1 MAKELKSGGKN
12 AVKSGGKSVE
22 QELQTVKGF
31 RDISGDEYW
40 RQKGAIEKAE
50 DVALYYGFSPL
61 EIPMVEYTSNYVRGV
76 GEQTDVVAKELFSM
90 KTKGGDNISL
100 RPEFTAGVM
109 RAYIENGWG
118 SMPQPIMVY
127 NYGPVFRHDK
137 PQKGRYR
144 EFKQFNVEML
154 GTDKSIAD
162 AMIIR
167 TSVAILEEMGISNVV
182 VEINSI
188 GDKESRKKF
197 TKDLTAYYR
206 KFINKMC
213 PNCRERIK
221 TSPLRLLDC
230 KEEICAGFKPG
241 APKPMQSLTPESKKH
256 FKEVLEYLEETGVQ
270 YNLNHHLV
278 RGLDYYTHTVF
289 EFEKTFTE
297 TNDKGEVIE
306 KTLSIGGGGR
316 YDYLGKMMGSKK
328 DIPAVGVALGLD
340 RILLMPGTENIQAK
354 AQKKPKVFFVQ
365 LGLEAKLHSLAIVEM
380 LRKARIPMAQSLSKD
395 SLGIQLGMAERLEVP
410 YVIIYGQKEA
420 LENVVIVRNMKT
432 RSQESVK
439 ISEVVEYLKNLK

>member
-1 MAKELKSGGKN
+1 MPKIAKKNEGGGSNKSI
-12 AVKSGGKSVE
+12 
-22 QELQTVKGF
+22 QDELQAVKGF

-90 KTKGGDNISL
+90 KTKGGDQISL

-118 SMPQPIMVY
+118 SQPQPIMVY
-127 NYGPVFRHDK
+127 NFGPVFRHDK

-144 EFKQFNVEML
+144 EFKQFNLEML

-162 AMIIR
+162 AMCIK
-167 TSVAILEEMGISNVV
+167 TSVAILEEMGIQDVV

-188 GDKESRKKF
+188 GDKESRKRFVKE
-197 TKDLTAYYR
+197 LTTYYR
-206 KFINKMC
+206 KYVNKMSAED
-213 PNCRERIK
+213 RQRLK
-221 TSPLRLLDC
+221 DAPLRLLDSKDEYM
-230 KEEICAGFKPG
+230 KEINKN
-241 APKPMQSLTPESKKH
+241 APKPMNSLSPESKKH
-256 FKEVLEYLEETGVQ
+256 FKEVLEYLEETGVN

-297 TNDKGEVIE
+297 TDDKGNVTE

-316 YDYLGKMMGSKK
+316 YDYLGKIMGSKK
-328 DIPAVGVALGLD
+328 DVPAVGVALGLD

-380 LRKARIPMAQSLSKD
+380 LRKAHIPMAQSLSKD

-410 YVIIYGQKEA
+410 YVIIFGQKEA
-420 LENVVIVRNMKT
+420 LEKVVIVRNMKT
-432 RSQESVK
+432 RSQETVK
-439 ISEVVEYLKNLK
+439 VEDVVEYLKKLK

>member
-1 MAKELKSGGKN
+1 MKATVKKSGSNNKSAEKN
-12 AVKSGGKSVE
+12 YS

-76 GEQTDVVAKELFSM
+76 GEQTDVVAKELFAM

-127 NYGPVFRHDK
+127 NFGPVFRHDK

-144 EFKQFNVEML
+144 EFKQFNLEML

-162 AMIIR
+162 AMVIK
-167 TSVAILEEMGISNVV
+167 TSVAILEEMGIQNVI

-197 TKDLTAYYR
+197 TKDLTTYYR
-206 KFINKMC
+206 KYINKMC
-213 PNCRERIK
+213 VNCRERIK
-221 TSPLRLLDC
+221 TAPLRLLDC
-230 KEEICAGFKPG
+230 KEEVCCGFKKD
-241 APKPMQSLTPESKKH
+241 APRPMNSLTPESKKH
-256 FKEVLEYLEETGVQ
+256 FKEVLEYLEETKVN

-297 TNDKGEVIE
+297 TDEKGNVTE

-316 YDYLGKMMGSKK
+316 YDYLGKVMGSKK
-328 DIPAVGVALGLD
+328 DVPAVGVALGLD

-380 LRKARIPMAQSLSKD
+380 LRKAHIPMAQSLSKD

-410 YVIIYGQKEA
+410 YVIIFGQKEA

-432 RSQESVK
+432 RSQDTVK
-439 ISEVVEYLKNLK
+439 IGDIVEYLKKLK

>member
-167 TSVAILEEMGISNVV
+167 TSVAILEEMGIENVV

-197 TKDLTAYYR
+197 TKDLTSYYR

-230 KEEICAGFKPG
+230 KEEICVGFKPG

>member
-1 MAKELKSGGKN
+1 MKTVIKN
-12 AVKSGGKSVE
+12 IKNL
-22 QELQTVKGF
+22 QDELQTVKGF
-31 RDISGDEYW
+31 RDISGDEYF

-61 EIPMVEYTSNYVRGV
+61 EIPMVEFTSIFERGV
-76 GEQTDVVAKELFSM
+76 GMETDIVQKELFNM
-90 KTKGGDNISL
+90 KTKGGDQISL

-109 RAYIENGWG
+109 RAYIENGWA
-118 SMPQPIMVY
+118 SMPQPIMIY
-127 NYGPVFRHDK
+127 NYGSIFRHDK
-137 PQKGRYR
+137 PQKGRHR
-144 EFKQFNVEML
+144 EFKQFNLEML

-162 AMIIR
+162 AMIIK
-167 TSVAILEEMGISNVV
+167 TSVAILEEMGIQDVV

-188 GDKESRKKF
+188 GDKDSRKKF
-197 TKDLTAYYR
+197 LKDLTTYYR
-206 KFINKMC
+206 KYINKMC
-213 PNCRERIK
+213 VNCRERIK

-230 KEEICAGFKPG
+230 KEETCNTFKAN
-241 APKPMQSLTPESKKH
+241 APKPMNSLTPESKKH
-256 FKEVLEYLEETGVQ
+256 FKEVLEYLEETGVT
-270 YNLNHHLV
+270 YNINHHLV

-297 TNDKGEVIE
+297 TDSSGNVTE

-328 DIPAVGVALGLD
+328 DVPAVGVALGID

-365 LGLEAKLHSLAIVEM
+365 LGLEAKLHSLTIVEM
-380 LRKARIPMAQSLSKD
+380 LRKAHIPMAQSLSKD

-410 YVIIYGQKEA
+410 YVIIFGQKEA

-432 RSQESVK
+432 HSQETIKVTD
-439 ISEVVEYLKNLK
+439 VVEYLKKLK